1 MERYKDA
8 LQLPDDIDPLCIDLC
23 NTFNTLQDTKTVE
36 SCSGHG
42 KHEYWIFFKC
52 YNLHVLSRLGRVVD
66 KRYSDGNWEI
76 IVDSCDGE
84 PFGRFWLRTK
94 TILPEDQLKESI
106 KGLIENIDYW
116 FNDEFDEYFQ
126 AHSWF
131 GSIETDAKSIMIVS
145 ERITSGNASHLAGL
159 IRSYGRIILSKLCG
173 KTEEEIEANYQEL

>member
-1 MERYKDA
+1 M
-8 LQLPDDIDPLCIDLC
+8 DPLCIDLC
-23 NTFNTLQDTKTVE
+23 NALNTLQDTKTVE

-52 YNLHVLSRLGRVVD
+52 YNLHVLTRLGRVVD

-76 IVDSCDGE
+76 IVDSCDGD

-131 GSIETDAKSIMIVS
+131 GTIETDAKSIMYVAD
-145 ERITSGNASHLAGL
+145 RIQPGNCSHYAGL
-159 IRSYGRIILSKLCG
+159 IRSYARRILSQATG
-173 KTEEEIEANYQEL
+173 KTEEEIEGLI